1 MRNISF
7 KQIIILI
14 IIFFLLFGDF
24 PNLKKKLVAVFKQ
37 VKEFTLK
44 KNRKKR
50 T

>member
-7 KQIIILI
+7 KQIILLVL
-14 IIFFLLFGDF
+14 IFFFLFGDF
-24 PNLKKKLVAVFKQ
+24 HNLKKKFTSYFKQ
-37 VKEFTLK
+37 LDTFIFK